1 MWRMKRWALIGLV
14 GLAAAGLAFAQA
26 GSATADAT
34 NSPETTGRA
43 LIDVRTPPLPSVAD
57 AADGYRYA
65 LAGSRNLLGRLSGR
79 EDLDVVAR
87 SAPGGC
93 LAVDLNGQSIDQ
105 LRAQLADDPLVSAV
119 TLEHR
124 AEPRYAPNDPFL
136 YAQDAHAPGQDM
148 AGWNVLRTGA
158 EAAWN

>member
-1 MWRMKRWALIGLV
+1 
-14 GLAAAGLAFAQA
+14 
-26 GSATADAT
+26 
-34 NSPETTGRA
+34 
-43 LIDVRTPPLPSVAD
+43 
-57 AADGYRYA
+57 
-65 LAGSRNLLGRLSGR
+65 AGSRDLLDRVSGR

-87 SAPGGC
+87 SAPGGF
-93 LAVDLNGQSIDQ
+93 LTVDLNGQSIDQ

-136 YAQDAHAPGQDM
+136 YAPDPHAPGQDM

-158 EAAWN
+158 EAAWNISKGTGAEVAVIDSGVDLSHPELAGRISGTSNTCTPMLGGCQGTG